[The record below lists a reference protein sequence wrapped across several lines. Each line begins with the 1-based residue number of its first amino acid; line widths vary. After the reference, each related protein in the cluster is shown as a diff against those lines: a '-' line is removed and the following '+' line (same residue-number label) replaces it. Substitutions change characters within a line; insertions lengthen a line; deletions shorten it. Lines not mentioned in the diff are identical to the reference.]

1 MSYFVPGKP
10 GLFKTKAEALAAAE
24 VKDVPAPVADPVQKT
39 VKREG

>member
-24 VKDVPAPVADPVQKT
+24 GKDAPAPVAGPVQKT
-39 VKREG
+39 VKKEG